1 MAEGI
6 IRVWRSPDGQ
16 ALRYQCDPESEI
28 FEVNSIDLGERLVIG
43 VPADW
48 KELA

>member
-1 MAEGI
+1 MNGI

-16 ALRYQCDPESEI
+16 AIRYQCDPEAEI
-28 FEVNSIDLGERLVIG
+28 FEVDSVIAGEREVDS
-43 VPADW
+43 VPGDW

>member
-1 MAEGI
+1 MDGV

-16 ALRYQCDPESEI
+16 AIRYQCDPETEI
-28 FEVNSIDLGERLVIG
+28 FEVDSVIAGEREVDS